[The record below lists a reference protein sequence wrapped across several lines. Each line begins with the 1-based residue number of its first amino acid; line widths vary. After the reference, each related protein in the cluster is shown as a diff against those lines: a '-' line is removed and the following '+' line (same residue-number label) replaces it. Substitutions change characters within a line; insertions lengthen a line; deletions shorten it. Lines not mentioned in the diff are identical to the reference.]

1 MSETP
6 YVQSRLGPNG
16 LCNFPVHQV
25 GFFMRGRIKWP
36 YIKSFF
42 HARYNNVIW
51 LKLPYIKSFSSMSL
65 IKSYFK
71 RGRIMWTGLN
81 DSKNVFLKN
90 EITLRKSDHFRMH
103 VIYMC
108 TMLFDVDVLGRV
120 KTPTRYVCETH
131 KSPIMAN
138 SKYGQDHKDKYLDTS
153 SLDASHGI
161 VVCQSSLD
169 IQFSLRDRL

>member
-1 MSETP
+1 M
-6 YVQSRLGPNG
+6 NW
-16 LCNFPVHQV
+16 
-25 GFFMRGRIKWP
+25 IKSP

-51 LKLPYIKSFSSMSL
+51 
-65 IKSYFK
+65 
-71 RGRIMWTGLN
+71 
-81 DSKNVFLKN
+81 
-90 EITLRKSDHFRMH
+90 
-103 VIYMC
+103 

-131 KSPIMAN
+131 MPPIMAN

-169 IQFSLRDRL
+169 IQF